1 LLAAM
6 SATAATCNL
15 RLAAAAA
22 AATSSSAN
30 MQISGDDDL
39 LKDK

>member
-15 RLAAAAA
+15 RLAAAA